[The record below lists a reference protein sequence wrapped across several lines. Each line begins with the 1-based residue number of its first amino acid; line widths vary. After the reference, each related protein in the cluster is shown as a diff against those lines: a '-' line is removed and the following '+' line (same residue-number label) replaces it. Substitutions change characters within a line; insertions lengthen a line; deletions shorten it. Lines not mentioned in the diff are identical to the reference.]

1 MQILLLLLGCHITR
15 ILTGRVQSAVEF
27 ANNINTNTNTNVD
40 WFLSGGI
47 KESGAVSEAELM
59 VRMIESKSSGNNNNN
74 NANWN
79 FILDTVATNTAENFI
94 IANQTLNMSSYSDI
108 FIVTSEFHHARANA
122 MASKVF
128 VGHSIKWVLSPL
140 EEPDSRYW
148 EKIHIKN
155 VDSDVKKSMDKMRI
169 TQ

>member
-1 MQILLLLLGCHITR
+1 MLILLLGCHITR
-15 ILTGRVQSAVEF
+15 LLTGRVQSAVEF
-27 ANNINTNTNTNVD
+27 ANTNTNTTID

-47 KESGAVSEAELM
+47 KQGGAVSEAELM
-59 VRMIESKSSGNNNNN
+59 VRMIDSKSSGNNNNN
-74 NANWN
+74 TNWN
-79 FILDTVATNTAENFI
+79 YILDTVATNTAENFI
-94 IANQTLNMSSYSDI
+94 IANQTLNMSEYDDI
-108 FIVTSEFHHARANA
+108 FIVTSDFHHTRANV

-128 VGHSIKWVLSPL
+128 AGQQIKWILSSL

-169 TQ
+169 IQ

>member
-1 MQILLLLLGCHITR
+1 MTD
-15 ILTGRVQSAVEF
+15 RVGAAVDF
-27 ANNINTNTNTNVD
+27 ASNTNTNATID

-47 KESGAVSEAELM
+47 KQGGVLSEAELM
-59 VRMIESKSSGNNNNN
+59 VRMIETKSSEKNNNNN

-108 FIVTSEFHHARANA
+108 FIVTSDFHHLRANSI
-122 MASKVF
+122 ASKIF

-155 VDSDVKKSMDKMRI
+155 VDSDVRKSMDKMRLV
-169 TQ
+169 Q

>member
-1 MQILLLLLGCHITR
+1 MKMLILLLGCHITR
-15 ILTGRVQSAVEF
+15 LLTDRVQSAVEF
-27 ANNINTNTNTNVD
+27 ANNTSANTTID

-47 KESGAVSEAELM
+47 KQGGAVSEAELM
-59 VRMIESKSSGNNNNN
+59 VRMIESKISGNNNT
-74 NANWN
+74 NWN
-79 FILDTVATNTAENFI
+79 YILDTVATNTAENFI
-94 IANQTLNMSSYSDI
+94 IANQTLNISEYDDI
-108 FIVTSEFHHARANA
+108 FIVTSDFHHTRANI

-128 VGHSIKWVLSPL
+128 AGQQIKWILSSL

-169 TQ
+169 IQ

>member
-1 MQILLLLLGCHITR
+1 MLILLLGCHINR
-15 ILTGRVQSAVEF
+15 LLTGRVQSAVEF
-27 ANNINTNTNTNVD
+27 ANNTSANTTID

-47 KESGAVSEAELM
+47 KQGGAVSEAELM
-59 VRMIESKSSGNNNNN
+59 VRMIDSKSSGNNNKT
-74 NANWN
+74 NWN

-108 FIVTSEFHHARANA
+108 FIVTSDFHHARANA

-128 VGHSIKWVLSPL
+128 AGQRISWILSPL

-155 VDSDVKKSMDKMRI
+155 VDSDVKKSMDKIRI

>member
-1 MQILLLLLGCHITR
+1 MLILLLGCHITR
-15 ILTGRVQSAVEF
+15 LLTGRVGAAVEF
-27 ANNINTNTNTNVD
+27 ANNTSANTTID

-47 KESGAVSEAELM
+47 KQGGAVSEAELM
-59 VRMIESKSSGNNNNN
+59 VRMIDSKSSGNKNNNT
-74 NANWN
+74 NWN

-108 FIVTSEFHHARANA
+108 FIVTSDFHHARANA

-128 VGHSIKWVLSPL
+128 AGQRISWILSPL

>member
-1 MQILLLLLGCHITR
+1 M
-15 ILTGRVQSAVEF
+15 TGRVQSAVEF
-27 ANNINTNTNTNVD
+27 ASNTNTNVNTTID

-47 KESGAVSEAELM
+47 KEGGAVSEAELM
-59 VRMIESKSSGNNNNN
+59 VRMIELQRNSWSSNNT
-74 NANWN
+74 WN

-94 IANQTLNMSSYSDI
+94 IANQTLNMSAYSDI

-122 MASKVF
+122 IASKVF
-128 VGHSIKWVLSPL
+128 NGQRIKWILSSL

-155 VDSDVKKSMDKMRI
+155 VDADVKKSMDKMRI

>member
-1 MQILLLLLGCHITR
+1 MQMLILLLGCHITR
-15 ILTGRVQSAVEF
+15 LLTGRVQSAVEF
-27 ANNINTNTNTNVD
+27 ANNTSANTTID

-47 KESGAVSEAELM
+47 KQGGAVSEAELM
-59 VRMIESKSSGNNNNN
+59 VRMIESKSSGNNNNKT
-74 NANWN
+74 NWN

-108 FIVTSEFHHARANA
+108 FIVTSDFHHARANA

-128 VGHSIKWVLSPL
+128 VGQRIKWILSPL

-155 VDSDVKKSMDKMRI
+155 VDSDVKKSIDKMRI

>member
-1 MQILLLLLGCHITR
+1 MTD
-15 ILTGRVQSAVEF
+15 RVGAAVEF
-27 ANNINTNTNTNVD
+27 ASNTNTNTTID

-47 KESGAVSEAELM
+47 KQGGSVSEAELM
-59 VRMIESKSSGNNNNN
+59 VRMIESNGSMKNKHDND
-74 NANWN
+74 WN

-108 FIVTSEFHHARANA
+108 FIVTSDFHHSRANA
-122 MASKVF
+122 IASKIF

-155 VDSDVKKSMDKMRI
+155 VDADVRKSMDKMRVV
-169 TQ
+169 Q

>member
-1 MQILLLLLGCHITR
+1 MKMLILLLGCHINR
-15 ILTGRVQSAVEF
+15 LLTGRVQSAVEF
-27 ANNINTNTNTNVD
+27 ANNTSANTTID

-47 KESGAVSEAELM
+47 KQGGAVSEAELM
-59 VRMIESKSSGNNNNN
+59 VRMIDSKSSGNNNKT
-74 NANWN
+74 NWN

-108 FIVTSEFHHARANA
+108 FIVTSDFHHARANA

-128 VGHSIKWVLSPL
+128 AGQRISWILSPL

-155 VDSDVKKSMDKMRI
+155 VDSDVKKSMDKIRI

>member
-1 MQILLLLLGCHITR
+1 MQMLILLLGCHITR
-15 ILTGRVQSAVEF
+15 LLTGRVQSAVEF
-27 ANNINTNTNTNVD
+27 ANNTSANTTID

-47 KESGAVSEAELM
+47 KQGGAVSEAELM
-59 VRMIESKSSGNNNNN
+59 VRMIESKSSGNNNNKT
-74 NANWN
+74 NWN

-108 FIVTSEFHHARANA
+108 FIVTSDFHHARANA

-128 VGHSIKWVLSPL
+128 VGQRIKWILSPL

-155 VDSDVKKSMDKMRI
+155 VDADVKKTMDKMRI